1 MGGYLKE
8 DISVMKSFFVICLLL
23 VSFTSCDVPG
33 RLEIVNRTDQT
44 VYYNYLMVNDSG
56 VVDTFNIEVKGMGK
70 AGILYGFGWQWN
82 DEQIKDYSERIEKI
96 ELLSVNDTIVM
107 NSQSTLEEFFIDNR
121 KGLLK
126 KNVRI
131 VFK

>member
-1 MGGYLKE
+1 
-8 DISVMKSFFVICLLL
+8 MKSSLIICSLL
-23 VSFTSCDVPG
+23 VLFTACDVPG

-44 VYYNYLMVNDSG
+44 AYFKYLLVNDSG
-56 VVDTFNIEVKGMGK
+56 VVDTFNIEVQGMGE

-107 NSQSTLEEFFIDNR
+107 NSQTALEEFFTNNR
-121 KGLLK
+121 QGLFK
-126 KNVRI
+126 KNVRV

>member
-1 MGGYLKE
+1 
-8 DISVMKSFFVICLLL
+8 MKSFLVICVLL

-33 RLEIVNRTDQT
+33 RLEIINRTEEK
-44 VYYNYLMVNDSG
+44 VYYKYFLVNDSG
-56 VVDTFNIEVKGMGK
+56 VVDTFNIEVQGMGE

-82 DEQIKDYSERIEKI
+82 DEQIKNYSERIEKI

-107 NSQSTLEEFFIDNR
+107 ESQAALEEFFTNNR
-121 KGLLK
+121 EGLFK
-126 KNVRI
+126 KNVRV

>member
-1 MGGYLKE
+1 
-8 DISVMKSFFVICLLL
+8 MKSLILICALI
-23 VSFTSCDVPG
+23 VSFASCDVPG

-44 VYYNYLMVNDSG
+44 AHYNYILVNDSG
-56 VVDTFNIEVKGMGK
+56 VVDTINIEIQGK
-70 AGILYGFGWQWN
+70 NEAGILFGFGWQWD

-107 NSQSTLEEFFIDNR
+107 DSQAALEEFFTNNR
-121 KGLLK
+121 EGPFK
-126 KNVRI
+126 KNVRV